1 MTRDNCSS
9 HTYSDIAY
17 AVRPLLSANQYK
29 PIEEFNFY
37 EYQSTYCENSA
48 ND

>member
-1 MTRDNCSS
+1 MTTANCSS

-17 AVRPLLSANQYK
+17 AVPVRPLLSANQYK

-37 EYQSTYCENSA
+37 EYQST
-48 ND
+48 